1 MKKHN
6 INEILHKSNTEEKD
20 YIYRKIKFRNEKILE
35 EKNQYNSH
43 IVWH

>member
-6 INEILHKSNTEEKD
+6 INEILHKD

-43 IVWH
+43 IVY